1 MNVEYE
7 KLTYTNELG
16 NSIEFSTSRAFYCNV
31 SKDATGLAGVDNT
44 IYSTNSAQQHGD
56 TFTGQRIEAR
66 EISIK
71 GAINVRDKAQAIELR
86 RKALRILNPE
96 LKGTLK
102 YEYSGFTKII
112 DVRIDDRP
120 DFYRKTVLLQ
130 YEIAFKALNPFW
142 RDETERKEEI
152 ASWMGAWE
160 FPTEIDEDDAESMI
174 FGYREESV
182 IVDCYNAGDVSTG
195 MRIKFTALGI
205 LTTPIL
211 LNVETGDFIQI
222 NTTMQAGDIITV
234 NTEYGNKGAIL
245 ERNGETIDCFKDI
258 DVDSTFM
265 ELGIGDNIYRYD
277 AESGIDNLEVSIYYT
292 PQYLGV

>member
-1 MNVEYE
+1 MEYE

-16 NSIEFSTSRAFYCNV
+16 DSIEFSTTSPFYCNV
-31 SKDATGLAGVDNT
+31 SKDAKGLAGVDSV

-66 EISIK
+66 EIELT
-71 GAINVRDKAQAIELR
+71 GAINVKDKAAAIELR

-102 YEYSGFTKII
+102 YEYRGFTKVL

-120 DFYRKTVLLQ
+120 DFYKKTVLLQ
-130 YEIAFKALNPFW
+130 YDIAFKALNPFW
-142 RDETERKEEI
+142 RNEAETKEEI
-152 ASWMGAWE
+152 ASWVGSWE
-160 FPTEIDEDDAESMI
+160 FPTEIDEESSDSMI

-195 MRIKFTALGI
+195 MRIKFMALGI
-205 LTTPIL
+205 LTNPIL
-211 LNVETGDFIQI
+211 LNVNTGEFIQI
-222 NTTMQAGDIITV
+222 NTTMQAGDVITV
-234 NTEYGNKGAIL
+234 NTEYGNKGAVL
-245 ERNGETIDCFKDI
+245 ERNGATIDCFKDI

-265 ELGIGDNIYRYD
+265 ALGIGDNIYRYD
-277 AESGIDNLEVSIYYT
+277 AASGVDNLEVSIYYN

>member
-1 MNVEYE
+1 MEYE

-16 NSIEFSTSRAFYCNV
+16 DSIEFSTSSAFYCNV

-44 IYSTNSAQQHGD
+44 IYSTNSTQQHGD
-56 TFTGQRIEAR
+56 TFAGQRIEAR
-66 EISIK
+66 EISVK
-71 GAINVRDKAQAIELR
+71 GAINIRDKAQAIELR

-96 LKGTLK
+96 LRGTLK
-102 YEYSGFTKII
+102 YEYRGFTKVI

-142 RDETERKEEI
+142 RNETESREDI
-152 ASWMGAWE
+152 ASWLGAWE
-160 FPTEIDEDDAESMI
+160 FPAEIDEDDTEGMI

-195 MRIKFTALGI
+195 MRIRFTALGI
-205 LTTPIL
+205 LTNPIL
-211 LNVETGDFIQI
+211 LNVETGEFIQV
-222 NTTMQAGDIITV
+222 NTTMQAGDVITV
-234 NTEYGNKGAIL
+234 NTEYGNKGAVL

-265 ELGIGDNIYRYD
+265 ELGIGDNVYRYD
-277 AESGIDNLEVSIYYT
+277 AAIGVDNLEVSIYYS

>member
-1 MNVEYE
+1 MEYE

-16 NSIEFSTSRAFYCNV
+16 DSIEFSTTSPFYCNV
-31 SKDATGLAGVDNT
+31 SKDAKGLAGVDSV

-66 EISIK
+66 EIELT
-71 GAINVRDKAQAIELR
+71 GAINVKDKAAAIELR

-96 LKGTLK
+96 LKGVLK
-102 YEYSGFTKII
+102 YEYRGFTKVL

-120 DFYRKTVLLQ
+120 DFYKKKVLLQ
-130 YEIAFKALNPFW
+130 YDIAFKALNPFW
-142 RDETERKEEI
+142 RNEAETKEEI
-152 ASWMGAWE
+152 ASWVGSWE
-160 FPTEIDEDDAESMI
+160 FPTEIDEESSDSMI
-174 FGYREESV
+174 FGYREKSV

-195 MRIKFTALGI
+195 MRIKFMALGI
-205 LTTPIL
+205 LTNPIL
-211 LNVETGDFIQI
+211 LNVNTGEFIQI
-222 NTTMQAGDIITV
+222 NTTMQAGDVITV

-245 ERNGETIDCFKDI
+245 ERNGATIDCFKDI

-265 ELGIGDNIYRYD
+265 ALGIGDNIYRYD
-277 AESGIDNLEVSIYYT
+277 AASGVDNLEVSIYYN

>member
-1 MNVEYE
+1 MEYE

-16 NSIEFSTSRAFYCNV
+16 DSIEFSTTSAFYCNV

-56 TFTGQRIEAR
+56 TFTGLRIKAR
-66 EISIK
+66 AISVK
-71 GAINVRDKAQAIELR
+71 GAINIRDKAQAIELR

-102 YEYSGFTKII
+102 YEYRGYTKVIE
-112 DVRIDDRP
+112 VRIDDRP
-120 DFYRKTVLLQ
+120 DFYRKKVLLE

-142 RDETERKEEI
+142 KNEAETKEEI
-152 ASWMGAWE
+152 ASWLGAWE
-160 FPTEIDEDDAESMI
+160 FPTEIDEDDADSMV

-195 MRIKFTALGI
+195 MRIKFTALGV
-205 LTTPIL
+205 LTKPVL
-211 LNVETGDFIQI
+211 LNVETNEYIQI
-222 NTTMQAGDIITV
+222 NRTMQAGDVITV
-234 NTEYGNKGAIL
+234 NTEYGNKGAVL

-265 ELGIGDNIYRYD
+265 SLGIGDNIYRYD
-277 AESGIDNLEVSIYYT
+277 AESGVDNLEVSIYYN

>member
-1 MNVEYE
+1 MEYE

-16 NSIEFSTSRAFYCNV
+16 DSIEFSTTSPFYCNV
-31 SKDATGLAGVDNT
+31 SKDAKGLAGVDSV

-66 EISIK
+66 EIELT
-71 GAINVRDKAQAIELR
+71 GAINVKDKAAAIELR

-96 LKGTLK
+96 LKGVLK
-102 YEYSGFTKII
+102 YEYRGFTKVL

-120 DFYRKTVLLQ
+120 DFYKKKVLLQ
-130 YEIAFKALNPFW
+130 YDIAFKALNPFW
-142 RDETERKEEI
+142 RNEAETKEEI
-152 ASWMGAWE
+152 ASWVGSWE
-160 FPTEIDEDDAESMI
+160 FPTEIDEESSDSMI

-195 MRIKFTALGI
+195 MRIKFMALGI
-205 LTTPIL
+205 LTNPIL
-211 LNVETGDFIQI
+211 LNVNTGEFIKI
-222 NTTMQAGDIITV
+222 NTTMQAGDVITV

-245 ERNGETIDCFKDI
+245 ERNGATIDCFKDI

-265 ELGIGDNIYRYD
+265 ALGIGDNIYRYD
-277 AESGIDNLEVSIYYT
+277 AASGVDNLEVSIYYN

>member
-1 MNVEYE
+1 MEYE
-7 KLTYTNELG
+7 KLIYTNELG
-16 NSIEFSTSRAFYCNV
+16 DSIEFSTNSAFYCNV

-66 EISIK
+66 EITVK
-71 GAINVRDKAQAIELR
+71 GAINIKDKAQAIAMR

-96 LKGTLK
+96 LDGTLR
-102 YEYSGFTKII
+102 YEYGDFTKVI
-112 DVRIDDRP
+112 DVRIDDKP
-120 DFYRKTVLLQ
+120 DIYRKTVLLN
-130 YEIAFKALNPFW
+130 YEIGFRALNPFW
-142 RDETERKEEI
+142 RNETETKEEI
-152 ASWMGAWE
+152 ASWVGAWE
-160 FPTEIDEDDAESMI
+160 FPTDIDEDDSESMI

-182 IVDCYNAGDVSTG
+182 IVDCYNEGDVSTG
-195 MRIKFTALGI
+195 MRIKFTALGV
-205 LTTPIL
+205 LETPIL
-211 LNVETGDFIQI
+211 LNVNTGEYIQL
-222 NTTMQAGDIITV
+222 NLTMQAGDVVTV

-265 ELGIGDNIYRYD
+265 TLEIGDNIYRYD
-277 AESGIDNLEVSIYYT
+277 AESGVDNLEVSIYYN

>member
-1 MNVEYE
+1 MEYE

-16 NSIEFSTSRAFYCNV
+16 DSIEFSTTSPFYCNV
-31 SKDATGLAGVDNT
+31 SKDAKGLAGVDSV

-66 EISIK
+66 EIELT
-71 GAINVRDKAQAIELR
+71 GAINVKDKAAAIELR

-96 LKGTLK
+96 LKGVLK
-102 YEYSGFTKII
+102 YEYRGFTKVL

-120 DFYRKTVLLQ
+120 DFYKKKVLLQ
-130 YEIAFKALNPFW
+130 YDIAFKALNPFW
-142 RDETERKEEI
+142 RNEAETKEEI
-152 ASWMGAWE
+152 ASWVGSWE
-160 FPTEIDEDDAESMI
+160 FPTEIDEESSDSMI

-182 IVDCYNAGDVSTG
+182 IVDCYNAGDVSTS
-195 MRIKFTALGI
+195 MRIKFMALGI
-205 LTTPIL
+205 LTNPIL
-211 LNVETGDFIQI
+211 LNVNTGEFIKI
-222 NTTMQAGDIITV
+222 NTTMQAGDVITV

-245 ERNGETIDCFKDI
+245 ERNGATIDCFKDI

-265 ELGIGDNIYRYD
+265 ALGIGDNIYRYD
-277 AESGIDNLEVSIYYT
+277 AASGVDNLEVSIYYN

>member
-1 MNVEYE
+1 MEYE

-16 NSIEFSTSRAFYCNV
+16 DSIEFSTTSPFYCNV
-31 SKDATGLAGVDNT
+31 SKDAKGLAGVDSV

-66 EISIK
+66 EIEIT
-71 GAINVRDKAQAIELR
+71 GAINVKDKAAAIELR

-102 YEYSGFTKII
+102 YEYRGFTKVL

-120 DFYRKTVLLQ
+120 DFYKKTVLLQ
-130 YEIAFKALNPFW
+130 YDIAFKALNPFW
-142 RDETERKEEI
+142 RNEAETKEEI
-152 ASWMGAWE
+152 ASWVGSWE
-160 FPTEIDEDDAESMI
+160 FPTEIDEESSDSMI

-195 MRIKFTALGI
+195 MRIKFMALGI
-205 LTTPIL
+205 LTNPIL
-211 LNVETGDFIQI
+211 LNVNTGEFIQI
-222 NTTMQAGDIITV
+222 NTTMQAGDVITV
-234 NTEYGNKGAIL
+234 NTEYGNKGAVL
-245 ERNGETIDCFKDI
+245 ERNGATIDCFKDI

-265 ELGIGDNIYRYD
+265 ALGIGDNIYRYD
-277 AESGIDNLEVSIYYT
+277 AASGVDNLEVSIYYN

>member
-1 MNVEYE
+1 MEYE

-16 NSIEFSTSRAFYCNV
+16 DSIEFSTTSPFYCNV
-31 SKDATGLAGVDNT
+31 SKDAKGLAGVDSV

-66 EISIK
+66 EMELT
-71 GAINVRDKAQAIELR
+71 GAINVKDKAAAIELR

-102 YEYSGFTKII
+102 YEYRGFTKVL

-120 DFYRKTVLLQ
+120 DFYKKTVLLQ
-130 YEIAFKALNPFW
+130 YSIAFKALNPFW
-142 RDETERKEEI
+142 RNEAETKEEI
-152 ASWMGAWE
+152 ASWVGAWE
-160 FPTEIDEDDAESMI
+160 FPTEIDEESSDSMI

-195 MRIKFTALGI
+195 MRIKFMALGI
-205 LTTPIL
+205 LTNPIL
-211 LNVETGDFIQI
+211 LNVNTGEFIQI
-222 NTTMQAGDIITV
+222 NTTMQAGDVITV
-234 NTEYGNKGAIL
+234 NTEYGNKGAVL
-245 ERNGETIDCFKDI
+245 ERNGATIDCFKDI

-265 ELGIGDNIYRYD
+265 ALGIGDNIYRYD
-277 AESGIDNLEVSIYYT
+277 AASGVDNLEVSIYYN